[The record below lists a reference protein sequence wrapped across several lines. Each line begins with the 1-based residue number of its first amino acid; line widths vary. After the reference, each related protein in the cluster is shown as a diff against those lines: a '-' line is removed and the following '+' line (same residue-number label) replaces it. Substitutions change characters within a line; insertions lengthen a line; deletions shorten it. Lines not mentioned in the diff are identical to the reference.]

1 MKSQLKYSQFV
12 GSALLGAAL
21 AGGSSASA
29 QETLP
34 SGGPAVEVADEQNIS
49 RDIVIVTGTRT
60 TGLSAAD
67 SPAPVTVLGEDIL
80 DRAGQVGLTQI
91 LALTVPSFNAQAF
104 GGDASNLT
112 LQAKLRG
119 VSPNHALVLVNGKRR
134 HGTANLAVTGG
145 PYQGGAGADLNFIPL
160 GSVDHIEVL
169 LEGAAAQYGSDAIA
183 GVINIIQKNAS
194 EGGQIS
200 LSGGEYFD
208 GGGRNGEISANVGL
222 APSANSFLN
231 LTAEA
236 KYHDFSFRGDIDPR
250 VQNTA
255 YNTAAAARLANYP
268 QVQNLPDYPYLNRI
282 AGDAEYRLYTLAY
295 NFGVDVSEDFQ
306 LYSSGTW
313 GHKFAQAYENYRVPN
328 LVTGLN
334 GVRPRPLGFSPQ
346 LGTDEND
353 YAITVGGT
361 GAVAGWTIDLSST
374 YGRDEHEIF
383 VRNSFNRDLYI
394 DTSTATTNGFSPRDF
409 RAGNFLG
416 SQWTTNLDLR
426 HEFDVGL
433 ASPLTLALGAEYRE
447 DTYEIV
453 AGDEASRYKSGSQS
467 YPGFSLTDAGDHGR
481 NSKAVYANVAVE
493 PFTALQVDAAL
504 RFEDF
509 SDFGDTTVAKLTA
522 RYDFNDAF
530 AIRGTASSGFRA
542 PTLAESFYSA
552 TNVSPT
558 SAFVQLPPNA
568 AAAQLI
574 GINGLSP
581 EKSRNFSAGFVA
593 HPVPDL
599 TFTADAY
606 QIEIDDRIVVSG
618 QLFGTGGAINSPAVR
633 AAILAN
639 GNTLDSTVT
648 QTGIR
653 IFSNG
658 LDTRTRGIDLL
669 ASYATDF
676 GDLGDVDWSLA
687 ANYTDTKVTR
697 IAPAPSQLA
706 AGVALFDKAAISDLE
721 TTAPEFRI
729 VASALWTL
737 GALTINLKESYYGE
751 SSNFQTRTGAIYYQ
765 NRISPTLITDL
776 DIGYEVLDGVTV
788 SVGAN
793 NLFNEYPDGVNAAA
807 KQDYLSAN
815 SQSYTGR
822 YPAFSPF
829 GINGGYYYGKLTYAF

>member
-1 MKSQLKYSQFV
+1 MTSHFLYSKLLN
-12 GSALLGAAL
+12 SLLLGAVL
-21 AGGSSASA
+21 AGGSSALA
-29 QETLP
+29 QEATLGQGP
-34 SGGPAVEVADEQNIS
+34 VAEDAQDASG
-49 RDIVIVTGTRT
+49 DIVIVTGTRT

-67 SPAPVTVLGEDIL
+67 SPAPVTVLGEDVL
-80 DRAGQVGLTQI
+80 ERAGQVGLTQV
-91 LALTVPSFNAQAF
+91 LALTIPSFNAQAF

-183 GVINIIQKNAS
+183 GVINIIQKTAS
-194 EGGQIS
+194 DGGQIS
-200 LSGGEYFD
+200 VSGGEYID
-208 GGGRNGEISANVGL
+208 GGGRNGEISANIGL
-222 APSANSFLN
+222 APTSNSFLN

-250 VQNTA
+250 VQDTPF
-255 YNTAAAARLANYP
+255 NTAAAARLSNYP
-268 QVQNLPDYPYLNRI
+268 QIGNLPEFPYLNRI
-282 AGDAEYRLYTLAY
+282 AGDAEYRLYTAAY
-295 NFGVDVSEDFQ
+295 NFGVDISEDVH
-306 LYSSGTW
+306 LYSSGTA

-328 LVTGLN
+328 LIVGRN
-334 GVRPRPLGFSPQ
+334 GALPRPLGFSPQ

-353 YAITVGGT
+353 YALTA
-361 GAVAGWTIDLSST
+361 GALASAGEWNIDLSST
-374 YGRDEHEIF
+374 YGHDEHEIF

-394 DTSTATTNGFSPRDF
+394 DTSSTTTNGFSPSDF
-409 RAGNFLG
+409 RAGNFVG
-416 SQWTTNLDLR
+416 SQWTTNLDIR
-426 HEFDVGL
+426 REFDVGL
-433 ASPLTLALGAEYRE
+433 ASPLTLAFGAEYRE

-467 YPGFSLTDAGDHGR
+467 YPGFSLTDAGDNAR
-481 NSKAVYANVAVE
+481 DSKAVYVNLAAE
-493 PFTALQVDAAL
+493 PLKSLQVDAAL
-504 RFEDF
+504 RFENF

-530 AIRGTASSGFRA
+530 AVRGTASSGFRA

-568 AAAQLI
+568 PAAQLI

-581 EKSRNFSAGFVA
+581 ETSRNVSAGFVA
-593 HPVPDL
+593 HPVAGL
-599 TFTADAY
+599 TFTSDAY

-658 LDTRTRGIDLL
+658 LDTRTRGVDLL
-669 ASYATDF
+669 ASYFT
-676 GDLGDVDWSLA
+676 DLGELGGIDWSLA
-687 ANYTDTKVTR
+687 ANYSETRVTR
-697 IAPAPSQLA
+697 IAPTPSQFA
-706 AGVALFDKAAISDLE
+706 PGVALFDKAAISDLE
-721 TTAPEFRI
+721 TTAPEFRA

-737 GALTINLKESYYGE
+737 GDLTVSLKEAYYGE
-751 SSNFQTRTGAIYYQ
+751 SSNFQTRTGAIYYE
-765 NRISPTLITDL
+765 NSISPTFITDL
-776 DIGYEVLDGVTV
+776 DIAYDILDGVTI
-788 SVGAN
+788 SIGAN
-793 NLFNEYPDGVNAAA
+793 NLFNDYPDGVNAAA
-807 KQDYLSAN
+807 RQDYLAVN
-815 SQSYTGR
+815 SQAYTGK

-829 GINGGYYYGKLTYAF
+829 GINSGYYYGKLTYAF